1 MSSLPVQMFEP
12 RGGFRPDWRFGMATP
27 IEEPRPEPQEP
38 ADDPLEVAFA
48 EGYARGS
55 QDAAAIAEQHAREA
69 EAGRSRIETAFERL
83 ADEQTVELE
92 RRLRETILLLCEQ
105 TLAPLTTD
113 PDALAH
119 RINKALGLLRR
130 TQDERI
136 VRMHPEDLALVADRL
151 SESIRVEPDPS
162 LPRGQLLVETSE
174 GGIEDG
180 PDQWRRVLSEA
191 LRL

>member
-1 MSSLPVQMFEP
+1 MSSLPVQLFEP
-12 RGGFRPDWRFGMATP
+12 RAGFRPDWRFGMAP
-27 IEEPRPEPQEP
+27 PMEESRQEPEEP

-55 QDAAAIAEQHAREA
+55 QDAAAIAEQNARETDA
-69 EAGRSRIETAFERL
+69 ARSRIETAFERL
-83 ADEQTVELE
+83 ADDQVVELE

-113 PDALAH
+113 PEALTH

-136 VRMHPEDLALVADRL
+136 VRMHPDDLALVVNRL
-151 SESIRVEPDPS
+151 SESIRVEPDAS
-162 LPRGQLLVETSE
+162 MPRGQLLVETSE

-180 PDQWRRVLSEA
+180 PDQWRRVLAEA